1 MSYLHINK
9 EAAAIITDL
18 GKNSNKKDSLVAKLS
33 PLIWFTAFNA
43 KTAASSEEHQE
54 VKDAIIAS
62 FPKDE
67 RTLLAYSTAEMK
79 ALSEEAKADRRKLKQ
94 KIGARCGDLKK
105 ALQKLQEEKVA
116 PTPKTAAQ
124 KIVDNLLAT
133 RKLAEKDEAPIYPVM
148 EVLAKL
154 DAAIAMMAKAG
165 N

>member
-18 GKNSNKKDSLVAKLS
+18 GKNTNKKESLVAKLA
-33 PLIWFTAFNA
+33 PLIWYTAFAA

-79 ALSEEAKADRRKLKQ
+79 ALSEEAKAERRKLKQ

-148 EVLAKL
+148 EVLKQL
-154 DAAIAMMAKAG
+154 DAVLAMMAKAG
-165 N
+165 K